1 MRKISDSTIV
11 ISIVLSIAFSALL
24 ISTSSSAMSQVFFT
38 YCPTEPIEDFEE
50 TVKFEMVIGNA
61 DIINFFVSVTQ
72 NGEFYSR
79 FYIDTDFNPA
89 PNIFELPKARE
100 VSSLGYGVERGDY
113 GDEFIINVEIIDENY
128 NSADA
133 TCKVMFSEI

>member
-100 VSSLGYGVERGDY
+100 VSSLGYGIERGDY
-113 GDEFIINVEIIDENY
+113 GDEFIIYVEIIDENY